1 MQLRRRL
8 LAVLTLVV
16 ATAATAAVSSCA
28 VVRPWERARLAT
40 QVMTRGAS
48 VEEAMIERT
57 FLEAREGASG
67 GSAVGA
73 GGGCACN

>member
-1 MQLRRRL
+1 MQLRH
-8 LAVLTLVV
+8 AVLAALTLGAVT
-16 ATAATAAVSSCA
+16 ATTSSC
-28 VVRPWERARLAT
+28 VVVKPWERARLAT
-40 QVMTRGAS
+40 QVMTRGAGI
-48 VEEAMIERT
+48 EEAMIERT

>member
-1 MQLRRRL
+1 MKRVTWI
-8 LAVLTLVV
+8 VLLVV
-16 ATAATAAVSSCA
+16 AGVWTSGCV
-28 VVRPWERARLAT
+28 VVRPWERERLAKR
-40 QVMTRGAS
+40 VMSRGDR
-48 VEEAMIERT
+48 VEEAMCERT